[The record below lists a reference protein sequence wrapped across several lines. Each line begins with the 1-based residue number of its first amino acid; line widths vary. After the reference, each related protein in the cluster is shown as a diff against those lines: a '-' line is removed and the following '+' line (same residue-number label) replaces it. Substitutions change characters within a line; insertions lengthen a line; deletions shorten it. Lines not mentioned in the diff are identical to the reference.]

1 MRKQKVII
9 VDDHKVFRKGLKIV
23 INDCEI
29 AEVVAEASSGEEFL
43 KLIEKAEADIVFMD
57 INMQDVNGFEATRKA
72 LLINKD
78 LRIIAMSAN
87 DDIASITEMLSCG
100 AIGYLEKDVDY
111 DEIHQAIKD
120 LAEQKSYFSANVF
133 IKLTKNITKQSS
145 KKRINEEYNSI
156 TKREQ
161 DVLKL
166 ICKGLSNFE
175 ISEKLFISERTVEK
189 HKANLYAKTN
199 TENALK
205 LVLFAFKNDLV
216 EMLQA

>member
-72 LLINKD
+72 LLINKG